1 MSCNS
6 CSNITLPGVV
16 GPAGAA
22 GSNGSNGADGDHI
35 VVLKVYKRASSTPAQ
50 PGASSYDFSTLT
62 LTPPA
67 GWSTSVPSGTDP
79 CYVSHGTA
87 SVTPPAT
94 VDSSITWTNPPEI
107 AFENGA
113 DGVSIIEID
122 TALGGGTTSQ
132 TSPTTPQKS
141 FNIPANTWQNDGDM
155 VELEIMAVGE
165 LFQDG
170 FHKIYITIGSAP
182 VPIDLDALFTAALA
196 SGYVGC
202 EARIEPFMHLKL
214 QLSMSSV
221 GTITPITDFQ
231 AGGGIYSVE
240 STNPLSTA
248 GYLSKH
254 RGANLTG
261 VPVSG
266 IVPIDVYMVSV
277 DGTVSVKL
285 FYFKL
290 TSYKA

>member
-6 CSNITLPGVV
+6 CSNITLPGVA
-16 GPAGAA
+16 GPAGAVGDA
-22 GSNGSNGADGDHI
+22 GATGP
-35 VVLKVYKRASSTPAQ
+35 SSTITVGTVTSGTPAAVVDVGT
-50 PGASSYDFSTLT
+50 PGAAQFNFTI
-62 LTPPA
+62 PPGA
-67 GWSTSVPSGTDP
+67 QGPVG
-79 CYVSHGTA
+79 
-87 SVTPPAT
+87 PA
-94 VDSSITWTNPPEI
+94 
-107 AFENGA
+107 
-113 DGVSIIEID
+113 GVSIIEID

-141 FNIPANTWQNDGDM
+141 FDIPENTWQNDGDM

-165 LFQDG
+165 LFQGDG

-248 GYLSKH
+248 GYFSKH

>member
-16 GPAGAA
+16 GPAGA
-22 GSNGSNGADGDHI
+22 
-35 VVLKVYKRASSTPAQ
+35 
-50 PGASSYDFSTLT
+50 PGA
-62 LTPPA
+62 A
-67 GWSTSVPSGTDP
+67 GAAGAAGTN
-79 CYVSHGTA
+79 GT
-87 SVTPPAT
+87 
-94 VDSSITWTNPPEI
+94 
-107 AFENGA
+107 NGT
-113 DGVSIIEID
+113 SIIEID

-141 FNIPANTWQNDGDM
+141 FNIPANTWQTDGDM

-165 LFQDG
+165 LFQGDG

-182 VPIDLDALFTAALA
+182 VPIDLDAWVTSVLA
-196 SGYVGC
+196 SGYVAC
-202 EARIEPFMHLKL
+202 QAKIEPFMHLKL

-248 GYLSKH
+248 GYFSKH

-277 DGTVSVKL
+277 NGTVNVKL

>member
-6 CSNITLPGVV
+6 CSNITLPGVAGPTGAVGDAGATGPSSTITVGTVTSGTPAAVVDVGTPGAAQFNFTIPPGAQGPV
-16 GPAGAA
+16 GPA
-22 GSNGSNGADGDHI
+22 
-35 VVLKVYKRASSTPAQ
+35 
-50 PGASSYDFSTLT
+50 
-62 LTPPA
+62 
-67 GWSTSVPSGTDP
+67 
-79 CYVSHGTA
+79 
-87 SVTPPAT
+87 
-94 VDSSITWTNPPEI
+94 
-107 AFENGA
+107 
-113 DGVSIIEID
+113 GVSIIEID

-141 FNIPANTWQNDGDM
+141 FDIPENTWQNDGDM

-165 LFQDG
+165 LFQGDG

-248 GYLSKH
+248 GYFSKH

>member
-16 GPAGAA
+16 GPAGAVGDA
-22 GSNGSNGADGDHI
+22 GATGP
-35 VVLKVYKRASSTPAQ
+35 SSTITVGTVTSGTPAAVVDVGT
-50 PGASSYDFSTLT
+50 PGAAEFNFTIPT
-62 LTPPA
+62 
-67 GWSTSVPSGTDP
+67 G
-79 CYVSHGTA
+79 
-87 SVTPPAT
+87 AT
-94 VDSSITWTNPPEI
+94 GPIGPN
-107 AFENGA
+107 
-113 DGVSIIEID
+113 GVSIIEID
-122 TALGGGTTSQ
+122 TSLGGGVTSQ

-141 FNIPANTWQNDGDM
+141 FNIPANTWENDGDM

-165 LFQDG
+165 LFQGDG

-182 VPIDLDALFTAALA
+182 VPIDLDVLFTAALA
-196 SGYVGC
+196 SGYVGSDSK
-202 EARIEPFMHLKL
+202 IEPLMHLKL
-214 QLSMSSV
+214 QLSMGIT
-221 GTITPITDFQ
+221 GTLTPVTDFSSD
-231 AGGGIYSVE
+231 AGIYSIE
-240 STNPLSTA
+240 STDPFSNA
-248 GYLSKH
+248 RYVSKH
-254 RGANLTG
+254 RGAQLTG

>member
-6 CSNITLPGVV
+6 CSNVTLPGVV
-16 GPAGAA
+16 GPAGSP
-22 GSNGSNGADGDHI
+22 GPNGTNGNGIVSTSWTSNSGGDPQGTQGTTDTYTITYDDETTSTFLVTNGAN
-35 VVLKVYKRASSTPAQ
+35 
-50 PGASSYDFSTLT
+50 
-62 LTPPA
+62 
-67 GWSTSVPSGTDP
+67 GTNGIN
-79 CYVSHGTA
+79 GT
-87 SVTPPAT
+87 
-94 VDSSITWTNPPEI
+94 
-107 AFENGA
+107 
-113 DGVSIIEID
+113 SIIEID
-122 TALGGGTTSQ
+122 TVLGGGTTSQ

-141 FNIPANTWQNDGDM
+141 FNIPANTWENDGDM

-165 LFQDG
+165 LFQGDG
-170 FHKIYITIGSAP
+170 SHKIYITIGSAP
-182 VPIDLDALFTAALA
+182 VPIDLDAWVTSVLA
-196 SGYVGC
+196 SGYVAC
-202 EARIEPFMHLKL
+202 QAKIEPFMHLKL

-231 AGGGIYSVE
+231 ANAGIYSLE
-240 STNPLSTA
+240 STNLFSTA
-248 GYLSKH
+248 GYFSKH

>member
-6 CSNITLPGVV
+6 CSNITLPGVA
-16 GPAGAA
+16 GPAGAVGNA
-22 GSNGSNGADGDHI
+22 GAIGP
-35 VVLKVYKRASSTPAQ
+35 SSTITVGTVTSGTPAAVVDVGTAGAAQ
-50 PGASSYDFSTLT
+50 FNFTIPPGATG
-62 LTPPA
+62 PQGP
-67 GWSTSVPSGTDP
+67 
-79 CYVSHGTA
+79 
-87 SVTPPAT
+87 
-94 VDSSITWTNPPEI
+94 N
-107 AFENGA
+107 
-113 DGVSIIEID
+113 GVSIIEID

-132 TSPTTPQKS
+132 TSPSSAQKS
-141 FNIPANTWQNDGDM
+141 FNIPANTWQTDGDM

-165 LFQDG
+165 LFQGDG

-248 GYLSKH
+248 GYFSKH

>member
-6 CSNITLPGVV
+6 CSNITLPGVAGPTGAVGDAGATGPSSTITVGTVTSGTPAAVVDVGTPGAAQFNFTIPPGAQGPV
-16 GPAGAA
+16 GPA
-22 GSNGSNGADGDHI
+22 
-35 VVLKVYKRASSTPAQ
+35 
-50 PGASSYDFSTLT
+50 
-62 LTPPA
+62 
-67 GWSTSVPSGTDP
+67 
-79 CYVSHGTA
+79 
-87 SVTPPAT
+87 
-94 VDSSITWTNPPEI
+94 
-107 AFENGA
+107 
-113 DGVSIIEID
+113 GVSIIEID

-141 FNIPANTWQNDGDM
+141 LDIPENTWQNDGDM

-165 LFQDG
+165 LFQGDG

-248 GYLSKH
+248 GYFSKH

>member
-6 CSNITLPGVV
+6 CSNITLPGVA
-16 GPAGAA
+16 GPAGAVGDA
-22 GSNGSNGADGDHI
+22 GPTGP
-35 VVLKVYKRASSTPAQ
+35 SSTITVGTVTSGTPAAVVDVGT
-50 PGASSYDFSTLT
+50 PGAAQFNFTI
-62 LTPPA
+62 PPGA
-67 GWSTSVPSGTDP
+67 TGPTG
-79 CYVSHGTA
+79 
-87 SVTPPAT
+87 PA
-94 VDSSITWTNPPEI
+94 
-107 AFENGA
+107 
-113 DGVSIIEID
+113 GVSIIEID
-122 TALGGGTTSQ
+122 TTLGAGVTSQ
-132 TSPTTPQKS
+132 TSPITPQKS
-141 FNIPANTWQNDGDM
+141 FNIPANTWQTDGDM

-165 LFQDG
+165 LFQGDG

-248 GYLSKH
+248 GYFSKH
-254 RGANLTG
+254 KGANLTG

>member
-22 GSNGSNGADGDHI
+22 GTPGNDGDGI
-35 VVLKVYKRASSTPAQ
+35 VSVAFQST
-50 PGASSYDFSTLT
+50 
-62 LTPPA
+62 
-67 GWSTSVPSGTDP
+67 
-79 CYVSHGTA
+79 
-87 SVTPPAT
+87 
-94 VDSSITWTNPPEI
+94 TNPGGTPSVAGFTDTYRI
-107 AFENGA
+107 TYTDATTFDYNIVNGTVGS
-113 DGVSIIEID
+113 DGTNGTSIIEID
-122 TALGGGTTSQ
+122 TTLGAGVTSQ
-132 TSPTTPQKS
+132 ISPINPQKS

-165 LFQDG
+165 LFQGDG
-170 FHKIYITIGSAP
+170 SHKIYITIGSAP
-182 VPIDLDALFTAALA
+182 VPIDLDAWVTGALA

-202 EARIEPFMHLKL
+202 NAKLEPFMHLKL

-231 AGGGIYSVE
+231 ANAGIYSLE
-240 STNPLSTA
+240 STNPFSTA
-248 GYLSKH
+248 GYFSKH

>member
-16 GPAGAA
+16 GPAGAVGDA
-22 GSNGSNGADGDHI
+22 GATGP
-35 VVLKVYKRASSTPAQ
+35 SSTITVGTVTSGTPAAVVDVGT
-50 PGASSYDFSTLT
+50 PGAAEFNFTIPT
-62 LTPPA
+62 
-67 GWSTSVPSGTDP
+67 G
-79 CYVSHGTA
+79 
-87 SVTPPAT
+87 AT
-94 VDSSITWTNPPEI
+94 GPIGPN
-107 AFENGA
+107 
-113 DGVSIIEID
+113 GVSIIEID
-122 TALGGGTTSQ
+122 TSLGGGVTSQ

-141 FNIPANTWQNDGDM
+141 FNIPANTWENDGDM

-165 LFQDG
+165 LFQGDG

-182 VPIDLDALFTAALA
+182 VPIDLDALFTTALA
-196 SGYVGC
+196 SGYVGSDSK
-202 EARIEPFMHLKL
+202 IEPLMHLKL
-214 QLSMSSV
+214 QLSMGIT
-221 GTITPITDFQ
+221 GTLTPVTDFSSD
-231 AGGGIYSVE
+231 AGIYSIE
-240 STNPLSTA
+240 STDPFSNA
-248 GYLSKH
+248 RYVSKH
-254 RGANLTG
+254 RGAQLTG

>member
-6 CSNITLPGVV
+6 CSNITLPGVA
-16 GPAGAA
+16 GPAGAPGAA
-22 GSNGSNGADGDHI
+22 GAAGNGI
-35 VVLKVYKRASSTPAQ
+35 VSVSFQSTTNPGGTPAVA
-50 PGASSYDFSTLT
+50 GYTDTYRITYTDATTFDYDI
-62 LTPPA
+62 
-67 GWSTSVPSGTDP
+67 VNGT
-79 CYVSHGTA
+79 VGTNG
-87 SVTPPAT
+87 
-94 VDSSITWTNPPEI
+94 TN
-107 AFENGA
+107 GT
-113 DGVSIIEID
+113 SIIEID

-132 TSPTTPQKS
+132 TSPSSAQKS
-141 FNIPANTWQNDGDM
+141 FNIPANTWQTDGDM

-165 LFQDG
+165 LFQGDG

-182 VPIDLDALFTAALA
+182 VPIDLDALFTATLA

-202 EARIEPFMHLKL
+202 EAKIEPFMHLKL

-221 GTITPITDFQ
+221 GTITPVTDFQ
-231 AGGGIYSVE
+231 ANVGIYSVE

-248 GYLSKH
+248 GYVSKH

-261 VPVSG
+261 VPVGG

>member
-16 GPAGAA
+16 GPAGAVGDA
-22 GSNGSNGADGDHI
+22 GATGP
-35 VVLKVYKRASSTPAQ
+35 SSTITVGTVTSGTPAAVVDVGT
-50 PGASSYDFSTLT
+50 PGAAQFNFTI
-62 LTPPA
+62 PP
-67 GWSTSVPSGTDP
+67 G
-79 CYVSHGTA
+79 
-87 SVTPPAT
+87 AT
-94 VDSSITWTNPPEI
+94 GPIGPN
-107 AFENGA
+107 
-113 DGVSIIEID
+113 GVSIIEID
-122 TALGGGTTSQ
+122 TSLGGGVTSQ

-141 FNIPANTWQNDGDM
+141 FNIPANTWENDGDM

-165 LFQDG
+165 LFQGDG

-182 VPIDLDALFTAALA
+182 VPIDLDALFTAAIA

-221 GTITPITDFQ
+221 GTITPITDFSS
-231 AGGGIYSVE
+231 GGGIYSVE
-240 STNPLSTA
+240 STNPFSKA
-248 GYLSKH
+248 GYFSKH

-277 DGTVSVKL
+277 NGTVNVKL

>member
-6 CSNITLPGVV
+6 CSNITLPGVA
-16 GPAGAA
+16 GPAGAVGDA
-22 GSNGSNGADGDHI
+22 GATGP
-35 VVLKVYKRASSTPAQ
+35 SSTITVGTVTSGTPAAVVDVGT
-50 PGASSYDFSTLT
+50 PGAAQFNFTI
-62 LTPPA
+62 PP
-67 GWSTSVPSGTDP
+67 G
-79 CYVSHGTA
+79 
-87 SVTPPAT
+87 AT
-94 VDSSITWTNPPEI
+94 GPTGPN
-107 AFENGA
+107 
-113 DGVSIIEID
+113 GVSIIEID

-141 FNIPANTWQNDGDM
+141 FDIPANTWQNDGDM

-165 LFQDG
+165 LFQGDG

-182 VPIDLDALFTAALA
+182 VPIDLDVLFTAALA

-221 GTITPITDFQ
+221 GTITPVTDFQ
-231 AGGGIYSVE
+231 APAGIYSVE

-248 GYLSKH
+248 GYFSKH

-261 VPVSG
+261 VPVGG

-277 DGTVSVKL
+277 NGTVSVKL